1 MPSEKEIIEIMDRL
15 LPQKRLNRCNESD
28 CEIIILGGKRFLY
41 TTDEFSAED
50 RFCERDPRLL
60 GWNIAAG
67 AISDIYACGGA
78 PLYYAHSLTVAKT
91 WDTAFVEGF
100 GRGVADALRKSG
112 ALCIGGDCGQAQAWR
127 CCVSVIGACK
137 GAPMTRVGARPG
149 HGIYLSGRIGAGN
162 VQAALGVIPA
172 GKLSALNVS
181 RMQLPLRGRETA
193 LIRRYASSCID
204 TSDGVWKAVSILAD
218 INECGY
224 ALNALPYHRAGA
236 LIAKAAS
243 LPQIMLF
250 LSECGEYELLFT
262 VPADRERK
270 FTKEA
275 HKNGMRFYRLGII
288 TESSRI
294 AADGKDTID
303 LSSLKIEAR
312 GFDSTRHYLRALTR
326 WILLQKSPI
335 PALCEDDSPE
345 PSDAG

>member
-1 MPSEKEIIEIMDRL
+1 MPSEKEIIEIMDKL

-50 RFCERDPRLL
+50 RLRERDPRLL

-67 AISDIYACGGA
+67 AISDIYACGGT
-78 PLYYAHSLTVAKT
+78 PIYYAHSLTVANT
-91 WDTAFVEGF
+91 WDAVFVEGF

-112 ALCIGGDCGQAQAWR
+112 ALFIGGDCGQAQAWR

-137 GAPMTRVGARPG
+137 DEPMTRVGARPG

-162 VQAALGVIPA
+162 VQAALNMFPLGELGASKCSGI
-172 GKLSALNVS
+172 
-181 RMQLPLRGRETA
+181 RFPLRGKEA
-193 LIRRYASSCID
+193 LLIRRYASSCID
-204 TSDGVWKAVSILAD
+204 TSDGVWKAISIIAD
-218 INECGY
+218 INGCGY
-224 ALNALPYHRAGA
+224 AIDALPYHRAGA

-250 LSECGEYELLFT
+250 LGECGEYELLFT
-262 VPADRERK
+262 VPADCERK

-275 HKNGMRFYRLGII
+275 HKNGMRFYRLGVI
-288 TESSRI
+288 TESCRTV
-294 AADGKDTID
+294 AVAKDTFD

-312 GFDSTRHYLRALTR
+312 GFDSTQQYLRALTD
-326 WILLQKSPI
+326 WILRQKPGLE
-335 PALCEDDSPE
+335 PGLCS
-345 PSDAG
+345 

>member
-15 LPQKRLNRCNESD
+15 LPQRRLNRCNESD

-50 RFCERDPRLL
+50 RFCERNPRLL

-78 PLYYAHSLTVAKT
+78 PIYYAHSLTVAKT

-100 GRGVADALRKSG
+100 GHGVADALRKSG
-112 ALCIGGDCGQAQAWR
+112 ALFIGGDCGQAQAWR

-137 GAPMTRVGARPG
+137 GAPITRIGARPG

-162 VQAALGVIPA
+162 VQAALDVIPLDE
-172 GKLSALNVS
+172 LSVS
-181 RMQLPLRGRETA
+181 QFSGIRLPLRGRETA

-204 TSDGVWKAVSILAD
+204 TSDGVGKAVSIIAD
-218 INECGY
+218 VNGCGY
-224 ALNALPYHRAGA
+224 ALDALPYHRAGA
-236 LIAKAAS
+236 LLAKAAS

-250 LSECGEYELLFT
+250 LGECGEYELLCT

-275 HKNGMRFYRLGII
+275 HENGMRFYRLGII
-288 TESSRI
+288 TESGRT

-312 GFDSTRHYLRALTR
+312 GFDSTPQYLRSLTN
-326 WILLQKSPI
+326 WILRQK
-335 PALCEDDSPE
+335 
-345 PSDAG
+345 PSNPDADVNHGA

>member
-1 MPSEKEIIEIMDRL
+1 MPSEKEIIEMMNEL

-28 CEIIILGGKRFLY
+28 CEIISLGGKRFLF

-50 RFCERDPRLL
+50 WFCERNPRLL

-91 WDTAFVEGF
+91 WDRVFVEGF

-112 ALCIGGDCGQAQAWR
+112 ALFIGGDCGQAQAWR

-137 GAPMTRVGARPG
+137 DAPMTRVGARPG
-149 HGIYLSGRIGAGN
+149 HGIYLSGRVGAGN
-162 VQAALGVIPA
+162 LQAALDMIPQ
-172 GKLSALNVS
+172 GKLSNSKVS
-181 RMQLPLRGRETA
+181 KIRLPLLGEEAA

-204 TSDGVWKAVSILAD
+204 TSDGVWKAISIIAD
-218 INECGY
+218 INGCGY
-224 ALNALPYHRAGA
+224 AINALPYHRAGA
-236 LIAKAAS
+236 LLAKAVS
-243 LPQIMLF
+243 LPKIMLF

-270 FTKEA
+270 FTEAA
-275 HKNGMRFYRLGII
+275 HKNGMRFYRLGAI
-288 TESSRI
+288 TESRRTV
-294 AADGKDTID
+294 ADGKDTID

-312 GFDSTRHYLRALTR
+312 GFDSTQQYLRALTD
-326 WILLQKSPI
+326 WILRKKPQSP
-335 PALCEDDSPE
+335 
-345 PSDAG
+345 DADIDHGA

>member
-78 PLYYAHSLTVAKT
+78 PIYYAHSLTVAKT
-91 WDTAFVEGF
+91 WDTAFVEGL
-100 GRGVADALRKSG
+100 GRGVADALKKSG
-112 ALCIGGDCGQAQAWR
+112 ALFIGGDCGQAPAWR

-137 GAPMTRVGARPG
+137 DAPMTRVGARPG
-149 HGIYLSGRIGAGN
+149 HGIYLSGRIGAGS
-162 VQAALGVIPA
+162 VQAALDVIPL
-172 GKLSALNVS
+172 GELSVS
-181 RMQLPLRGRETA
+181 KFSRIRFPLRGKEA
-193 LIRRYASSCID
+193 GLIRRYATSCID
-204 TSDGVWKAVSILAD
+204 TSDGVWKAISIIAD
-218 INECGY
+218 INGCGY
-224 ALNALPYHRAGA
+224 AIDALPYHRAGA
-236 LIAKAAS
+236 LIAKAAL

-270 FTKEA
+270 FTQEA
-275 HKNGMRFYRLGII
+275 HKNGMRFFRLGVI
-288 TESSRI
+288 TENCRT
-294 AADGKDTID
+294 AADGKNTID

-312 GFDSTRHYLRALTR
+312 GFDSTRHYLRALTD
-326 WILLQKSPI
+326 WILRQKPG
-335 PALCEDDSPE
+335 PA
-345 PSDAG
+345 

>member
-15 LPQKRLNRCNESD
+15 LPQRRLNRCHESD

-50 RFCERDPRLL
+50 RFCECDPRLL

-67 AISDIYACGGA
+67 AMSDIYACGGA

-91 WDTAFVEGF
+91 WDTAFVENF

-112 ALCIGGDCGQAQAWR
+112 ALFIGGDCGQAQAWR

-137 GAPMTRVGARPG
+137 GALMTRVGARPG

-162 VQAALGVIPA
+162 IQAALDVIP
-172 GKLSALNVS
+172 LSELSVS
-181 RMQLPLRGRETA
+181 RFSKIRLSLRARETA

-204 TSDGVWKAVSILAD
+204 TSDGVWKAISIIAD
-218 INECGY
+218 INGCGY
-224 ALNALPYHRAGA
+224 AIDTLPYHRAGA
-236 LIAKAAS
+236 SLAKAAS

-250 LSECGEYELLFT
+250 LGECGEYELLFT
-262 VPADRERK
+262 IPADREQK

-275 HKNGMRFYRLGII
+275 HKNGMRFYRLGAMA
-288 TESSRI
+288 ESCRT
-294 AADGKDTID
+294 AADGKNKID
-303 LSSLKIEAR
+303 LRSLKIEAR
-312 GFDSTRHYLRALTR
+312 GFDSTRQYLRTLTNWVLR
-326 WILLQKSPI
+326 QKP
-335 PALCEDDSPE
+335 PNP
-345 PSDAG
+345 DADVDHGA

>member
-1 MPSEKEIIEIMDRL
+1 MDKL

-78 PLYYAHSLTVAKT
+78 PIYYAHSLTVAKT

-112 ALCIGGDCGQAQAWR
+112 ALFIGGDCGQAQAWR

-162 VQAALGVIPA
+162 VQAALDVIPL
-172 GKLSALNVS
+172 GELSVS
-181 RMQLPLRGRETA
+181 TIFRNTVSPPGQRGRADTA
-193 LIRRYASSCID
+193 LRLLLHRHKRRCMESDFHHCGHQRLRLRHRR
-204 TSDGVWKAVSILAD
+204 TSVS
-218 INECGY
+218 
-224 ALNALPYHRAGA
+224 
-236 LIAKAAS
+236 
-243 LPQIMLF
+243 
-250 LSECGEYELLFT
+250 
-262 VPADRERK
+262 
-270 FTKEA
+270 
-275 HKNGMRFYRLGII
+275 
-288 TESSRI
+288 SSRRLACKSRFS
-294 AADGKDTID
+294 AADH
-303 LSSLKIEAR
+303 A
-312 GFDSTRHYLRALTR
+312 F
-326 WILLQKSPI
+326 
-335 PALCEDDSPE
+335 PE
-345 PSDAG
+345 RMRRI